1 MDKQKFWTLR
11 KEGFS
16 LNQPF
21 LYRPWINYLEN
32 GSYGLRISHLG
43 DAVASTLDNPR
54 MAVTNYDFWEPSMG
68 RFLYIQDEVG
78 HWSPSFLPAE
88 VELDTYNCE
97 HAPGSTRF
105 TSSLRGIV
113 VESTHFLPTE
123 GSFEI
128 WKISLSNRSSQR
140 KEVSLYTLAEMLLY
154 PNHGV
159 DPTYFSWF
167 TNSHFSTESN
177 TLEYTR
183 ANDADVY
190 GFIRTIGNP
199 LGYEASYIDFRGNGT
214 LRNPEGVINRS
225 LKNSHSGGDRMA
237 GVFHFK
243 ATLEPE
249 ETETYALM
257 IGVGERAHTISM
269 NRFATLEDIDE
280 EFHRVRD
287 LWEQRLHH
295 TTLSTLGNSELASYL
310 QSFFPYQVI
319 QQGLGMVRNPFKGF
333 RDVAQ
338 DVMGLCPFSLDGA
351 KSLLRELPERM
362 FESGRAL
369 RQWNTAGGYQDERDF
384 HDLGPWLILAVDRYL
399 SQGGD
404 ISILYEN
411 FGYFQSEKR
420 ETLFDHMV
428 KGVEYSLSFGP
439 HNLLEIGEG
448 DWNDA
453 LSGLGHKG
461 ESLWLSEFL
470 YYALGLLQ
478 NIANQENLSLPM
490 DVDATRERL
499 YQGVIDGWSGSWF
512 LRGYAEDGS
521 IIGGSDRIFLLP
533 QAWFT
538 ISGMAERDPEKG
550 KVALQSMTR
559 ELRSDF
565 GILLCHP
572 PFDSYDPN
580 IGNLSALAPGMA
592 ENFAVYNHGSMFGVY
607 ALFQAGMIDEAIEF
621 LLKVLPIT
629 KDIHQTHAE
638 PYVLVNFYNGGYY
651 KEKAGRGGIPWLTGT
666 VAWLGM
672 ALFDYVFP
680 MDLYSRIEAEIEVL
694 KGK

>member
-1 MDKQKFWTLR
+1 MSKHDIWTLS
-11 KEGFS
+11 KDGFS
-16 LNQPF
+16 LEKPL

-43 DAVASTLDNPR
+43 DAVASTLGNPR
-54 MAVTNYDFWEPSMG
+54 VAVTNYDFWEPSMG
-68 RFLYIQDEVG
+68 RFLYVQDEEG
-78 HWSPSFLPAE
+78 HWSPSFLPSE
-88 VELDTYNCE
+88 VTLDEYNCV
-97 HAPGSTRF
+97 HSPGSTRF
-105 TSSLRGIV
+105 TSSLRGIM

-128 WKISLSNRSSQR
+128 WKISLTNKSSKR
-140 KEVSLYTLAEMLLY
+140 RALSLYTLTEMLLY

-167 TNSHFSTESN
+167 TNSSYDSEYN
-177 TLEYTR
+177 TLAYTR

-190 GFIRTIGNP
+190 GFIRTLGDP
-199 LGYEASYIDFRGNGT
+199 VGYEASYIDFRGNGT
-214 LRNPEGVINRS
+214 LRNPEGVVNRG

-237 GVFHFK
+237 GVFHFS

-249 ETETYALM
+249 ESVTYALI
-257 IGVGERAHTISM
+257 IGVGKDAQKMAIDGFPTITS
-269 NRFATLEDIDE
+269 IDTE
-280 EFHRVRD
+280 YQRVRD
-287 LWEQRLHH
+287 MWKKRVHH
-295 TTLSTLGNSELASYL
+295 NTLSTLGESEFASYL

-319 QQGLGMVRNPFKGF
+319 QQGLGMVRNPFRGF

-338 DVMGLCPFSLDGA
+338 DVMGLCPFSLEGA
-351 KSLLRELPERM
+351 KSLIRELPERM
-362 FESGRAL
+362 FESGRSL
-369 RQWNTAGGYQDERDF
+369 RQWNTSGGYQDKRDF

-404 ISILYEN
+404 TSILHEE

-420 ETLFDHMV
+420 DTLFDHMV

-453 LSGLGHKG
+453 LSGLGPKG

-478 NIANQENLSLPM
+478 NIANTAQLPLSM
-490 DVDATRERL
+490 DVPATRERL
-499 YQGVIDGWSGSWF
+499 YQGVMDNWSGSWF
-512 LRGYAEDGS
+512 VRGYAEDGS
-521 IIGGSDRIFLLP
+521 VIGGSDRIFLLP

-538 ISGMAERDPEKG
+538 ISGMAERDPERG
-550 KVALQSMTR
+550 KIALESMTR

-565 GILLCHP
+565 GLLLCHP
-572 PFDSYDPN
+572 PFDTYDPK

-607 ALFQAGMIDEAIEF
+607 SLFQAGMIDEAIEF
-621 LLKVLPIT
+621 FLKVLPLT
-629 KDIHQTHAE
+629 KDITQTLAE

-651 KEKAGRGGIPWLTGT
+651 PEKTGRGGIPWLTGT

-672 ALFDYVFP
+672 ALFDYILP
-680 MDLYSRIEAEIEVL
+680 LGLYPRVEKEIEAIRNR
-694 KGK
+694 